1 MELVNVNLY
10 AEGYYSGATY
20 EDNIWIKESSYEKLR
35 DIFPTEISC
44 GELDGKHSEVMGEVE
59 IQNNWHTDE
68 DFAKAGRSEGDGDR
82 LELELIDLYNEH
94 GLDWDAEQD
103 EIDEYFDGLDIWKDV
118 TITLPESKIQAL
130 RKYADCLIYND
141 NNKNSRA

>member
-68 DFAKAGRSEGDGDR
+68 DFAKAGRSEGDGDG

-118 TITLPESKIQAL
+118 TITLPESKIPAL

-141 NNKNSRA
+141 DDKNSRA

>member
-20 EDNIWIKESSYEKLR
+20 EDNIWIKESSYERLR

-82 LELELIDLYNEH
+82 LELELVDLYNEH

-118 TITLPESKIQAL
+118 TITLPESKIPAL

-141 NNKNSRA
+141 DDKNSRA

>member
-82 LELELIDLYNEH
+82 LELELVDLYNEH

-118 TITLPESKIQAL
+118 TITLPESKIPTL
-130 RKYADCLIYND
+130 RKYVDSLIHND
-141 NNKNSRA
+141 NDKNSRA

>member
-94 GLDWDAEQD
+94 GLDWDAEQY

>member
-82 LELELIDLYNEH
+82 LELELVDLYNEH

-103 EIDEYFDGLDIWKDV
+103 EIDEYFDGLDIWKNV
-118 TITLPESKIQAL
+118 TITLPESKIPML
-130 RKYADCLIYND
+130 RKYADYLIYND
-141 NNKNSRA
+141 DDKNSRA

>member
-82 LELELIDLYNEH
+82 LELELVDLYNEH

-103 EIDEYFDGLDIWKDV
+103 EIDKYFDGLDIWKDV
-118 TITLPESKIQAL
+118 TITLPESNSPAL

-141 NNKNSRA
+141 DDKNSRA

>member
-118 TITLPESKIQAL
+118 TITLPGSKIPAL

-141 NNKNSRA
+141 DDKNSRA

>member
-1 MELVNVNLY
+1 
-10 AEGYYSGATY
+10 
-20 EDNIWIKESSYEKLR
+20 
-35 DIFPTEISC
+35 
-44 GELDGKHSEVMGEVE
+44 MGEVE

-68 DFAKAGRSEGDGDR
+68 DFAKAGRSEGDGDC

-118 TITLPESKIQAL
+118 TITLPESKIPAL

-141 NNKNSRA
+141 DDKNSRA

>member
-82 LELELIDLYNEH
+82 LELELVDLYNEH

-118 TITLPESKIQAL
+118 TITLPESKIPML
-130 RKYADCLIYND
+130 RKYADYLIYND
-141 NNKNSRA
+141 NDKNSRA

>member
-68 DFAKAGRSEGDGDR
+68 DFAKVGRSEGDGDR
-82 LELELIDLYNEH
+82 LELELVDLYNEH

-118 TITLPESKIQAL
+118 TITLPESKIPAL

-141 NNKNSRA
+141 DDKNSRA

>member
-82 LELELIDLYNEH
+82 LELELINLYNEH

-118 TITLPESKIQAL
+118 TITLPESKIPAL
-130 RKYADCLIYND
+130 RKYADFLIYND
-141 NNKNSRA
+141 DDKNSRA

>member
-82 LELELIDLYNEH
+82 LELELVDLYNEH

-118 TITLPESKIQAL
+118 TITLPESKIPAL
-130 RKYADCLIYND
+130 RKYADRLIYND
-141 NNKNSRA
+141 DDKNSRA

>member
-82 LELELIDLYNEH
+82 LELELINLYNEH

-103 EIDEYFDGLDIWKDV
+103 EIEKYFDGLDIWRDV
-118 TITLPESKIQAL
+118 TITLPESKILAL
-130 RKYADCLIYND
+130 RKYADSLIHND
-141 NNKNSRA
+141 DEL

>member
-44 GELDGKHSEVMGEVE
+44 GELDGKHSEVMGEVK

-68 DFAKAGRSEGDGDR
+68 DFAKAGRSEGDGDC
-82 LELELIDLYNEH
+82 LELELIDFYNEH

-118 TITLPESKIQAL
+118 TIALPESKIPAL

-141 NNKNSRA
+141 DDKNSRA

>member
-82 LELELIDLYNEH
+82 LELELVDLYNEH

-118 TITLPESKIQAL
+118 TIILPESKIPAL

-141 NNKNSRA
+141 DDKNSRA